1 MQTSA
6 YAVWMIFDV
15 VIEREPDNAVLVG
28 SVPAVRGAHTQGN
41 STQEVL
47 ERLSEVLHLLAS
59 EGLVALD
66 GEVEFRV
73 SALDTGPQESP
84 HSRL

>member
-1 MQTSA
+1 MSLIKDMQMSA
-6 YAVWMIFDV
+6 YAVLMIFDV
-15 VIEREPDNAVLVG
+15 VIEREPDSTVLVG
-28 SVPAVRGAHTQGN
+28 SVPAVRGAYTQGG

-66 GEVEFRV
+66 GGIEFRV
-73 SALDTGPQESP
+73 SSLDT
-84 HSRL
+84 